1 MKKFNIN
8 ILGLKSTIVYCSDSG
23 EAYQIALEA
32 CISNNIDP
40 KFIQIEG

>member
-1 MKKFNIN
+1 MKRFNIN

-23 EAYQIALEA
+23 EAYQIALET
-32 CISNNIDP
+32 CLTNNINP